1 MWRWMDMQHR
11 DLDFL
16 VRALDQSN
24 DAVIITDADLTAPGP
39 RIVYVNAAYEK
50 ISGFPAAELIGQS
63 PRLVQGPATDRA
75 LLDRLKAALGRGESF
90 HGETT
95 NYRRDGTTYRV
106 EWDIAPVR
114 DATGTP
120 EWFISIQRDV
130 TVRFE
135 AEEALKRTAVAL
147 RNSNDRLRELGGVL
161 SHDLQEPLTAV
172 RGYLELLK
180 MRHGS
185 SLGADERFIDIAIEG
200 TDRMVGR
207 IRGLLSEAGRRDA
220 VPEPLALD
228 PVAHAVVAALR
239 PILDAVGAEVALDA
253 LPAVAALPQEM
264 HEVLHNL
271 LSNAVKYRHPD
282 RPLRIGISGTRVHD
296 ALVQVAVSDN
306 GRGIPANDH
315 EAIFEPGRRS
325 AAHGD
330 VDGTGFG
337 LSFVRG
343 AVQRWGGKIAVHSRP
358 GKGATFILTL
368 PAA

>member
-1 MWRWMDMQHR
+1 MQCQN
-11 DLDFL
+11 LDFL

-24 DAVIITDADLTAPGP
+24 DAILITDADLTAPGP
-39 RIVYVNAAYEK
+39 RIVYVNAAYQA
-50 ISGFPAAELIGQS
+50 ISGFTAAELVGRS
-63 PRLVQGPATDRA
+63 PRIVQGPATDRA
-75 LLDRLKAALGRGESF
+75 LLDALKAALGRGESF

-95 NYRRDGTTYRV
+95 NYRKDGTAYRV

-114 DATGTP
+114 ASVGGATGKP

-130 TVRFE
+130 TARFE
-135 AEEALKRTAVAL
+135 ADEALKRTAIAL
-147 RNSNDRLRELGGVL
+147 KHSNERLRELGGVL

-180 MRHGS
+180 MRHGP
-185 SLGADERFIDIAIEG
+185 SLGADVRFIDTAIVG
-200 TDRMVGR
+200 TDRMVDR
-207 IRGLLSEAGRRDA
+207 IRGLLSEAGRSTA
-220 VPEPLALD
+220 VPEALALD
-228 PVAHAVVAALR
+228 PVARAVVDGLR
-239 PILDAVGAEVALDA
+239 ETLDGVGAEVVLDA
-253 LPAVAALPQEM
+253 LPPVAALPQEM

-325 AAHGD
+325 AVHGD
-330 VDGTGFG
+330 VAGTGFG

-343 AVQRWGGKIAVHSRP
+343 AVERWGGKIAVHSRP
-358 GKGATFILTL
+358 DQGATFILTL